1 MKLILKQVKILIFL
15 ITFFLLT
22 SVSHSFV
29 HIDYFFDATE
39 SFFIVGSPYGGL
51 DEYKHHAKNK
61 ALAFSKINEGE
72 QSNWDPGHDFAYGWS
87 WNRKTMDEARKAAL
101 KNCNDSKFDSDVCFI
116 FAENGRV
123 VYEDEF
129 IKQLKEEY
137 YDLSDKNVNTD
148 YIGYTLTTSWGA
160 HLNIPRK
167 KFYKIIENN
176 GHTGFILK
184 YHKENKTHTIDVKL
198 PKNSPPIISDYR
210 SKYGVLGGGRGG
222 TGSGAWL
229 HRSID
234 FYVKPGEPL
243 LAAADGEVVMLNKY
257 VGAECFGRVL
267 TIKHGPSLYSTYAH
281 IGEIMVKVGDKVKRG
296 QIISES
302 GKAIRTE
309 CGGGLEHLDFS
320 ISNMGPPPCESCEIL
335 GKILEGQVIGNSQS
349 VQNPHLFWSGGK
361 GKPECFI
368 PGKEYRK
375 NKLTLPVTCED

>member
-22 SVSHSFV
+22 SVSHSFEKA
-29 HIDYFFDATE
+29 DDFFNAT
-39 SFFIVGSPYGGL
+39 SDFFKIGSPMDGL
-51 DEYKHHAKNK
+51 HLYKRLAKNK
-61 ALAFSKINEGE
+61 VLAFSKINENE
-72 QSNWDPGHDFAYGWS
+72 LNNWDPSHYFAYGWS
-87 WNRKTMDEARKAAL
+87 WDWDTLDEARKVAL
-101 KNCNDSKFDSDVCFI
+101 KHCNESKLDSDVCFI
-116 FAENGRV
+116 FAENDRV

-129 IKQLKEEY
+129 TKKLAEEY

-148 YIGYTLTTSWGA
+148 YIGYTLTTNGGT
-160 HLNIPRK
+160 HYEIPRK
-167 KFYKIIENN
+167 KFYEIIENN

-222 TGSGAWL
+222 TGSAAWL
-229 HRSID
+229 HKSID
-234 FYVKPGEPL
+234 FYVKPGELL

-267 TIKHGPSLYSTYAH
+267 TIKHSPSLYSTYAH

-302 GKAIRTE
+302 GKLIRTE

-335 GKILEGQVIGNSQS
+335 GEILEGQVIGNSQS

-368 PGKEYRK
+368 PGKEYKK
-375 NKLTLPVTCED
+375 NKLTLPVTCVD

>member
-1 MKLILKQVKILIFL
+1 MKLILEQVKILIFL

-29 HIDYFFDATE
+29 HINHFFDATAN
-39 SFFIVGSPYGGL
+39 FFTVGSPYDGL
-51 DEYKHHAKNK
+51 DEYKNHAKKK
-61 ALAFSKINEGE
+61 ALAFSKINQGE
-72 QSNWDPGHDFAYGWS
+72 QSNWDPGHDFAWGYSG
-87 WNRKTMDEARKAAL
+87 NNNTMDEARKNAL
-101 KNCNDSKFDSDVCFI
+101 KNCNKSKLDSDVCFI

-148 YIGYTLTTSWGA
+148 YIGYTHTTSEGI
-160 HLNIPRK
+160 HFNIPRK
-167 KFYKIIENN
+167 KFYVIIENN
-176 GHTGFILK
+176 GHTGFVLK

-210 SKYGVLGGGRGG
+210 SKYGVLGGGRDY
-222 TGSGAWL
+222 W

-257 VGAECFGRVL
+257 VRAECFGRVL
-267 TIKHGPSLYSTYAH
+267 TIKHSPSLYSTYAH
-281 IGEIMVKVGDKVKRG
+281 IGEIMVKIGDKVKRG

-302 GKAIRTE
+302 GNVLRAE
-309 CGGGLEHLDFS
+309 CGGGLEHLDFG
-320 ISNMGPPPCESCEIL
+320 ISNMGPLSCESCE
-335 GKILEGQVIGNSQS
+335 ILEGQVIGNSQS
-349 VQNPHLFWSGGK
+349 VQNPHKFWSGGK

-368 PGKEYRK
+368 PGKEYKK
-375 NKLTLPVTCED
+375 NKFTLPVTCAD

>member
-29 HIDYFFDATE
+29 HIDYFFDATAN
-39 SFFIVGSPYGGL
+39 FFTGGGPYGGL
-51 DEYKHHAKNK
+51 DEYKNHAKKK

-72 QSNWDPGHDFAYGWS
+72 QSNWDPGHDFAWGYSG
-87 WNRKTMDEARKAAL
+87 NNNTMDEARKNAL
-101 KNCNDSKFDSDVCFI
+101 KYCNESKLDSDVCFI

-137 YDLSDKNVNTD
+137 YDLSNKNVNSD
-148 YIGYTLTTSWGA
+148 YIGYTHTTSEGI
-160 HLNIPRK
+160 HFNIPKK
-167 KFYKIIENN
+167 KFYEIIENN
-176 GHTGFILK
+176 GRTGFILK

-222 TGSGAWL
+222 PGSAAWL

-257 VGAECFGRVL
+257 VRAECFGRVL
-267 TIKHGPSLYSTYAH
+267 TIKHSPSLYSTYAH
-281 IGEIMVKVGDKVKRG
+281 IGEIMVKIGDKVKRG

-302 GKAIRTE
+302 GNVLRAE
-309 CGGGLEHLDFS
+309 CGGGLEHLDFG
-320 ISNMGPPPCESCEIL
+320 ISNMGPLSCESCEM
-335 GKILEGQVIGNSQS
+335 LEGQVIGNSQS

-375 NKLTLPVTCED
+375 NKLTLPVTCVD

>member
-29 HIDYFFDATE
+29 HINHFFDATAN
-39 SFFIVGSPYGGL
+39 FYYIGSGYDRI
-51 DEYKHHAKNK
+51 DEYKKSAKKK

-72 QSNWDPGHDFAYGWS
+72 QSNWDPGHDFAWGYSG
-87 WNRKTMDEARKAAL
+87 NNNTMDEARKNAL
-101 KNCNDSKFDSDVCFI
+101 KNCNKPKLDSDVCFI

-137 YDLSDKNVNTD
+137 YDLSDKNVNSD
-148 YIGYTLTTSWGA
+148 YIGYTHTTSKGV
-160 HLNIPRK
+160 HFNIPRK
-167 KFYKIIENN
+167 KFYEIIENN
-176 GHTGFILK
+176 GHTGFVLK

-210 SKYGVLGGGRGG
+210 SKYGVLGGGRD
-222 TGSGAWL
+222 WL

-234 FYVKPGEPL
+234 FYVKPGKPL

-257 VGAECFGRVL
+257 VRAECFGRVL
-267 TIKHGPSLYSTYAH
+267 TIKHSPSLYSTYAH
-281 IGEIMVKVGDKVKRG
+281 IGKLNVKMGDKVKRG

-302 GKAIRTE
+302 GNVLRAE
-309 CGGGLEHLDFS
+309 CGGGLEHLDFG
-320 ISNMGPPPCESCEIL
+320 ISNMGPLYCESCEIL
-335 GKILEGQVIGNSQS
+335 KGQVIGNKKSD
-349 VQNPHLFWSGGK
+349 QNPHLFWSGGK

-368 PGKEYRK
+368 PGKEYKK
-375 NKLTLPVTCED
+375 NKLTLPVTCAD

>member
-1 MKLILKQVKILIFL
+1 VKLILKQVKILIFL

-29 HIDYFFDATE
+29 HIDYFFDATAN
-39 SFFIVGSPYGGL
+39 FFTGGGPYGGL
-51 DEYKHHAKNK
+51 DEYKNHAKKK

-72 QSNWDPGHDFAYGWS
+72 QSNWDPGHDFAWGYSG
-87 WNRKTMDEARKAAL
+87 NNNTMDEARKNAL
-101 KNCNDSKFDSDVCFI
+101 KYCNESKLDSDVCFI

-137 YDLSDKNVNTD
+137 YDLSNKNVNSD
-148 YIGYTLTTSWGA
+148 YIGYTHTTSEGI
-160 HLNIPRK
+160 HFNIPQK
-167 KFYKIIENN
+167 KFYEIIENN
-176 GHTGFILK
+176 GRTGFILK

-222 TGSGAWL
+222 PGSAAWL

-257 VGAECFGRVL
+257 VRAECFGRVL
-267 TIKHGPSLYSTYAH
+267 TIKHSPSLYSTYAH
-281 IGEIMVKVGDKVKRG
+281 IGEIMVKIGDKVKRG

-302 GKAIRTE
+302 GNVLRAE
-309 CGGGLEHLDFS
+309 CGGGLEHLDFG
-320 ISNMGPPPCESCEIL
+320 ISNMGPLSCESCEM
-335 GKILEGQVIGNSQS
+335 LEGQVIGNSQS

-375 NKLTLPVTCED
+375 NKLTLPVTCVD

>member
-1 MKLILKQVKILIFL
+1 MKLILKQLKILIFL
-15 ITFFLLT
+15 IAFFLLT

-29 HIDYFFDATE
+29 HINHFFDATE
-39 SFFIVGSPYGGL
+39 NFFTFESPYGGL

-61 ALAFSKINEGE
+61 VLAFSKINEGE

-87 WNRKTMDEARKAAL
+87 WNYNTMDEARKVAL
-101 KNCNDSKFDSDVCFI
+101 KHCNETKLDSDVCFI
-116 FAENGRV
+116 FAENSRV

-160 HLNIPRK
+160 HFNIPRK
-167 KFYKIIENN
+167 KFYEIIENN

-184 YHKENKTHTIDVKL
+184 YNKENKTHTIDVKL

-210 SKYGVLGGGRGG
+210 SKYGVLGANRGG
-222 TGSGAWL
+222 IGSSAL
-229 HRSID
+229 MHRSID

-257 VGAECFGRVL
+257 VRAECFGRVL
-267 TIKHGPSLYSTYAH
+267 TIKHSPSLYSTYAH
-281 IGEIMVKVGDKVKRG
+281 IGKIMVKIGDKVKRG
-296 QIISES
+296 QIISDS
-302 GKAIRTE
+302 GNAVRTE
-309 CGGGLEHLDFS
+309 CGGGLAHLDFD
-320 ISNMGPPPCESCEIL
+320 ISNMGPPSCKSCE
-335 GKILEGQVIGNSQS
+335 ILEGQVIGNLKS
-349 VQNPHLFWSGGK
+349 VQNPHLFWSGGR

-368 PGKEYRK
+368 PGKEYKK
-375 NKLTLPVTCED
+375 NKLTLPVKCID